1 MKSREGGLLP
11 VPAPR
16 ARIPNAIEVPA
27 SDFTQGPEKKTMGT
41 MLSISRPQPATF
53 IQ

>member
-1 MKSREGGLLP
+1 MKSRERGLLP

-27 SDFTQGPEKKTMGT
+27 SDFKGPEKNTMGT
-41 MLSISRPQPATF
+41 ILSISRPQPATF